1 MTRQPKFE
9 LGKVVITPGI
19 QGITDRFNFNPHEI
33 LERHLAMDCS
43 DMDAIDQQANAHALK
58 DGGRIFSKFIFIPN
72 LQVSIDVFVI
82 TEACGDDGKRESTC
96 ILLPTE
102 Y

>member
-1 MTRQPKFE
+1 MTKQPRFE

-19 QGITDRFNFNPHEI
+19 QGIIERFYFNPHEI

-43 DMDAIDQQANAHALK
+43 DMDAEDQQANSDALVN
-58 DGGRIFSKFIFIPN
+58 GSRIFSKFIFIPN

-82 TEACGDDGKRESTC
+82 TEACDNEGMRQSTC
-96 ILLPTE
+96 ILLPGE